1 MERRRKASGQTV
13 DNVNHP
19 PHYTKGGSIE
29 CIDYLRDSMGDEG
42 FIFYCEG
49 AVKKY
54 LHRWRYKNGIEDLEK
69 AVWYLE
75 RIIALHHEDVE

>member
-1 MERRRKASGQTV
+1 MGQRREEAGQAI
-13 DNVNHP
+13 DYVNHP
-19 PHYTKGGSIE
+19 PHYTKGSSIE

-42 FIFYCEG
+42 FLFYCEG

-54 LHRWRYKNGIEDLEK
+54 LHRWRHKNGVQDLEK

-75 RIIALHHEDVE
+75 RMIALHHEDME